1 MIMAIAEVLKF
12 DSTADIFAWK
22 YPNSELA
29 TWSQLIVNESQEAML
44 LKNGQVTDVFG
55 PGRYVLS
62 TDNIPV
68 LQKLI
73 NIPFG
78 RKSPFSAEVWFINKA
93 FSLDIKWGTA
103 SPIQIQDPK
112 YNLFVPVRAFGQFG
126 IRIVD
131 SKRFLIKLVGTMKF
145 FNRNTLT
152 DYFKGLY
159 ITRVKDS
166 ISSSLINAKISVFE
180 INAHLNELSD
190 ALSREL
196 RGELEE
202 YGIELVS
209 FFVNDINVPENDPAV
224 KQLKAALAKRAEMD
238 IIGYNYQQE
247 RTFDTLETAA
257 DNNGAA
263 GAVMG
268 SGIGLGVGF
277 GIGGAIGDQAK
288 SLRDN
293 VNSQSDAKKCPS
305 CGASVPGSVK
315 FCPECGSDITG
326 AAGKIV
332 CSNCGSS
339 YPKGTKFCPE
349 CGNRYNPCPKCGAD
363 VPDGAEKCPE
373 CGEGMPKACPGCGH
387 MVSASQKFC
396 PECGMSLV
404 KKCSSCGAELANG
417 VKFCPECGAKNE

>member
-1 MIMAIAEVLKF
+1 M
-12 DSTADIFAWK
+12 
-22 YPNSELA
+22 
-29 TWSQLIVNESQEAML
+29 
-44 LKNGQVTDVFG
+44 
-55 PGRYVLS
+55 
-62 TDNIPV
+62 
-68 LQKLI
+68 
-73 NIPFG
+73 
-78 RKSPFSAEVWFINKA
+78 
-93 FSLDIKWGTA
+93 
-103 SPIQIQDPK
+103 
-112 YNLFVPVRAFGQFG
+112 
-126 IRIVD
+126 
-131 SKRFLIKLVGTMKF
+131 
-145 FNRNTLT
+145 
-152 DYFKGLY
+152 
-159 ITRVKDS
+159 
-166 ISSSLINAKISVFE
+166 
-180 INAHLNELSD
+180 SD

-315 FCPECGSDITG
+315 FCPECGAPLSRQ
-326 AAGKIV
+326 
-332 CSNCGSS
+332 S
-339 YPKGTKFCPE
+339 E
-349 CGNRYNPCPKCGAD
+349 
-363 VPDGAEKCPE
+363 
-373 CGEGMPKACPGCGH
+373 
-387 MVSASQKFC
+387 
-396 PECGMSLV
+396 
-404 KKCSSCGAELANG
+404 
-417 VKFCPECGAKNE
+417 